1 MINIVKKSGLS
12 LFLVLSLVSAIANAE
27 EVKVLIGDY
36 KKASFSPSK
45 KDVFSIPLTINNR
58 EEVKSL
64 SVDIV
69 TQEGDVI
76 RSLPLSFKDKDKDK
90 DKKQFT
96 VQWDG
101 KDAADD
107 VVPNE
112 AYFPVLNIED
122 KKGNKRT
129 ISFFDTSGGEE
140 VYDFEKNIRAG
151 AIEYTLPV
159 TSRILVRSGIKNG
172 PMLRT
177 VIDWEPR
184 TAGFHADRWNGR
196 DADDVMDVEQHPQVG
211 YLIVGYK
218 LPDHAIL
225 TYGNSEENYRAYRER
240 KQLPIRQANYKDRL
254 LVRDKV
260 LIKQEFYTPILQQKS
275 PRITAKLLT
284 SDTREKTKNVS
295 GFDELLTQVSIH
307 ELDEI
312 YLDQER
318 YEITFFVD
326 NQFIAEEEQGFV
338 PFTWRWSPGRY
349 GIELGDHMLTI
360 NISGY
365 AGQVGVKHIP
375 FTVKK

>member
-1 MINIVKKSGLS
+1 
-12 LFLVLSLVSAIANAE
+12 LSLVSVIVNAE
-27 EVKVLIGDY
+27 EVNVLIGDY

-45 KDVFSIPLTINNR
+45 DDIFSIPLIINNR

-76 RSLPLSFKDKDKDK
+76 RSLSLPLKDKSE
-90 DKKQFT
+90 KQLAA
-96 VQWDG
+96 QWDG
-101 KDAADD
+101 KDAIGD

-112 AYFPVLNIED
+112 AYFPVLHIED

-129 ISFFDTSGGEE
+129 ISFFATSGGEE
-140 VYDFEKNIRAG
+140 VYDFEKNIRSG
-151 AIEYTLPV
+151 AIEYTLPAA
-159 TSRILVRSGIKNG
+159 SRMLVRSGIKNG

-177 VIDWEPR
+177 IIDWEPR

-196 DADDVMDVEQHPQVG
+196 DADDVIDVEQHPQVG
-211 YLIVGYK
+211 YLIVGYR
-218 LPDHAIL
+218 LSDHAIL
-225 TYGNSEENYRAYRER
+225 TYGNSAENYRAYRER
-240 KQLPIRQANYKDRL
+240 KQLPIKQADYKNRL
-254 LVRDKV
+254 LTRNKV
-260 LIKQEFYTPILQQKS
+260 LIKQEFYTPVIQQKS

-284 SDTREKTKNVS
+284 SDTREETQSVS
-295 GFDELLTQVSIH
+295 GLDELLTQVNIH

-349 GIELGDHMLTI
+349 GIEPGDHMLTI

-375 FTVKK
+375 FSVKK